1 MSLRHYLVTAALVV
15 LGLVGGLQLITSE
28 EEVALIRYRDKDFE
42 TALEQY
48 EERLASGDFSISVV
62 MPLAQLYL
70 QFGNVEAALALMQR
84 FVREN
89 PSNLEARRQLARFYQ
104 YAQRPQDYVI
114 TIEQLASSNPT
125 EDTLRELSD
134 IYNFH
139 GRFDDQ
145 IKVYERLIQEYP
157 GNPRD
162 HLVLANLQASRGKVA
177 EAAQTLEKFEKAHPE
192 AITPDTL
199 SLLLSTFLDSEQP
212 DKALR
217 RARDWLAR
225 SNDAETAAQLASMLN
240 FKGQPRI
247 ALELLQPFESAA
259 DSNPVVLAELI
270 QLEIANG
277 LQPSAL
283 ARLERLDGARR
294 FPSSMLE
301 TYLDLLLGA
310 KEPAKAFEVAAREDL
325 SSVPGWLLSNLAD
338 AALAEGRQDLIKR
351 MIESLGEDFLEQTP
365 VLGAR
370 LALARGD
377 RAGAARWAAAA
388 EKRILAS
395 EQRLALASVYAEL
408 GQNRDAI
415 RLLAALAADPS
426 TPDSAIADLANL
438 YLDTDN
444 SASGLP
450 LLERLRKQRRS
461 AAVESSWALLAADAG
476 EEGPVVDWLRRADAR
491 SLRLDVLENLY
502 FVANERNKK
511 TLALAAAER
520 VYDRKRTDDS
530 RLQLADALVGAGRPS
545 EALPHLRALLAD
557 ADGNSATEFLYVDAL
572 NAALAQGV
580 PVRDELQK
588 FWTAKLAGAGITD
601 SRREDLV
608 YALLSIDANESVLPT
623 LADLA
628 RKHGEPWLFA
638 YAEAAVKA
646 GRKSELVEFLTAE
659 LKRGDLAREDRTTRL
674 QLLREHAS
682 DSAALPFLREFAET
696 AGGEW
701 SAAYEEVLGKL
712 GRRDELVAFW
722 RGRAAGASVPADE
735 KRAIAYRSLEA
746 GVKNL
751 AEQIFLELAQNAPP
765 TSPDVSQLLYIWGP
779 RPADPA
785 LDWLE
790 ARARAAKGSEKQV
803 WLEHLLN
810 AGAARR
816 AVAAGGAARA
826 EAEAGDSY
834 LRALIA
840 AGDTSGLAAVLKN
853 QIASVTDPSAL
864 RRLARY
870 ALETGLQE
878 SVRAAYTK
886 LLVSAPND
894 MEALRRLGSLDF
906 VESRFEEAKDRLSRY
921 LSMGEGDFESHFYF
935 GELMQREGNLSKA
948 RIHFEKSLNLIE
960 RTPQKDFRTRGIRA
974 LALYRVGSLLDS
986 VAEFER
992 LIREQPMNKHVRAD
1006 YVGILLETGR
1016 HDDARRILALP

>member
-1 MSLRHYLVTAALVV
+1 
-15 LGLVGGLQLITSE
+15 
-28 EEVALIRYRDKDFE
+28 
-42 TALEQY
+42 
-48 EERLASGDFSISVV
+48 
-62 MPLAQLYL
+62 
-70 QFGNVEAALALMQR
+70 
-84 FVREN
+84 
-89 PSNLEARRQLARFYQ
+89 
-104 YAQRPQDYVI
+104 
-114 TIEQLASSNPT
+114 
-125 EDTLRELSD
+125 
-134 IYNFH
+134 
-139 GRFDDQ
+139 
-145 IKVYERLIQEYP
+145 
-157 GNPRD
+157 
-162 HLVLANLQASRGKVA
+162 
-177 EAAQTLEKFEKAHPE
+177 
-192 AITPDTL
+192 
-199 SLLLSTFLDSEQP
+199 
-212 DKALR
+212 
-217 RARDWLAR
+217 
-225 SNDAETAAQLASMLN
+225 
-240 FKGQPRI
+240 
-247 ALELLQPFESAA
+247 
-259 DSNPVVLAELI
+259 
-270 QLEIANG
+270 
-277 LQPSAL
+277 
-283 ARLERLDGARR
+283 
-294 FPSSMLE
+294 
-301 TYLDLLLGA
+301 
-310 KEPAKAFEVAAREDL
+310 
-325 SSVPGWLLSNLAD
+325 
-338 AALAEGRQDLIKR
+338 
-351 MIESLGEDFLEQTP
+351 
-365 VLGAR
+365 
-370 LALARGD
+370 
-377 RAGAARWAAAA
+377 
-388 EKRILAS
+388 
-395 EQRLALASVYAEL
+395 LASVYAEL
-408 GQNRDAI
+408 GQHRDAI

-790 ARARAAKGSEKQV
+790 ARARAAKGPEKQV

-816 AVAAGGAARA
+816 AVAAGGAAPA

-878 SVRAAYTK
+878 SVRAAYTN